1 MEFFEGKRVKYLWID
16 TTADQSRKNIMKR
29 KRIRDLINLRETLE
43 KNEKIMWKKIR
54 SSIPFVDISLFENG
68 EKW

>member
-43 KNEKIMWKKIR
+43 KNEKIMWNKIR
-54 SSIPFVDISLFENG
+54 SNIPFVDISLFENG